1 MSEEILM
8 NEQENNLVE
17 GEEITAEAEQVEEQI
32 EETYTKA
39 DLDRILNEKLD
50 QIIPKKLARKEAKL
64 RREYEEKMNKY
75 LETET
80 VLKAGLGVDSIEEA
94 TDSLRD
100 FYTRKGAEIPKFERK
115 YNESDLNIL
124 AKVEAESLI
133 ADGFDE
139 VVEEVDRLA
148 SKGYENLTPMEKKL
162 FTNLAE
168 YRQAE
173 EGKQELM
180 KLGIKT
186 DLLADPEF
194 QEYKKMFNSNVEL
207 PKIVEMY
214 NKQNQKKTEQ
224 IGSIKN
230 TPSKTVKE
238 YYTPEEAR
246 RLTSK
251 DLDDPAVMKA
261 VRYSMTKW
269 NK

>member
-8 NEQENNLVE
+8 NEQENILVE
-17 GEEITAEAEQVEEQI
+17 GEEISTETEQVEEQI
-32 EETYTKA
+32 ETYTKA
-39 DLDRILNEKLD
+39 ELDRILNEKLD

-64 RREYEEKMNKY
+64 RREYEDKLNKY
-75 LETET
+75 LENET

-94 TDSLRD
+94 TESLRD
-100 FYTRKGAEIPKFERK
+100 FYTQNGAEIPKFERQ

-133 ADGFDE
+133 ADGFDD

-148 SKGYENLTPMEKKL
+148 SKGYENLTPIEKKL

-207 PKIVEMY
+207 PKIVEMF
-214 NKQNQKKTEQ
+214 NKINQKKPEQ

-238 YYTPEEAR
+238 FYTPEEVR
-246 RLTSK
+246 RLNSK
-251 DLDDPAVMKA
+251 DLDDPAIMKA